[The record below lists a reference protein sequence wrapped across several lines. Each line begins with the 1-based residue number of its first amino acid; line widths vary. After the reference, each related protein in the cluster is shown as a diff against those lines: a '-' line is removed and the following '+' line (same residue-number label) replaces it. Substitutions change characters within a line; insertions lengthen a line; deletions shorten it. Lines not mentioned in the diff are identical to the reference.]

1 MRYSRIGSARAPRRL
16 DGRFRRSRI
25 PFISLTIPH
34 VDRSAQLAASDAVP
48 FSRLAWIAGA
58 LGTAAQPHRLV
69 VGFVIA
75 LLLWVPGLAW
85 DASVGA
91 SIDPPGLLAEP
102 WDDTEQDDAQ
112 RTLRRLAVQHV
123 PDSNFEGARIPAAD
137 LAAALFIRA
146 DELGSDP
153 QAERVAAAARRA
165 ASLVPLGNFQ
175 ALAAAEADA
184 CAAIIDGALA
194 LDVRPIA
201 AGFRATVIDI
211 PAACAVRSTAFAGVF
226 GAWALLVLAVGG
238 GALARMEAVQISGRG
253 LIRPGAAVAYAV
265 ERWSTFLLSWV
276 APVAIAAVVGI
287 ACIAWGFLFRSN
299 FGGWIGASLYIVPLF
314 VGAIAGIALLIAALG
329 TFHAPSAIAC
339 DGLSALDAS
348 QRGAIYFLARPKLW
362 TIVLGTSLAVVT
374 VGFAILRIIGWAITA
389 FPAAMVELGADG
401 AAPVHALAIAPQHR
415 AIPLDG
421 RSLFIWAWVL
431 LIAIAVAG
439 AAISLIVGTF
449 TRGYLLLREAC
460 DGQPTDA
467 VWPFETPLDVSEVPP
482 AARRNA

>member
-1 MRYSRIGSARAPRRL
+1 MRYARV
-16 DGRFRRSRI
+16 
-25 PFISLTIPH
+25 PFISLTILS

-69 VGFVIA
+69 VGFLLA

-91 SIDPPGLLAEP
+91 TIDPPGLLAEP
-102 WDDTEQDDAQ
+102 WDDIEQDDAQ

-123 PDSNFEGARIPAAD
+123 PDRNFEGARIPAAE
-137 LAAALFIRA
+137 LAAALALRA
-146 DELGSDP
+146 AELVSDGSDQ

-165 ASLVPLGNFQ
+165 ASLAPLGNFQ
-175 ALAAAEADA
+175 ALAAAQADA
-184 CAAIIDGALA
+184 CAAVIDGALA

-201 AGFRATVIDI
+201 AGFRATVIDV
-211 PAACAVRSTAFAGVF
+211 PAACASRSTIFACVF
-226 GAWALLVLAVGG
+226 GAWAMLVLAVGA

-253 LIRPGAAVAYAV
+253 LLRPGAAVAYAV
-265 ERWSTFLLSWV
+265 ERWTTFLLSWL

-287 ACIAWGFLFRSN
+287 TCVAWGFLFRSN
-299 FGGWIGASLYIVPLF
+299 VGGWIGAALYIVPLF

-329 TFHAPSAIAC
+329 AFHAPSAIAC

-348 QRGAIYFLARPKLW
+348 QRGAIYFLARPMLW
-362 TIVLGTSLAVVT
+362 TVVLGTTLAVVT

-389 FPAAMVELGADG
+389 FPAAMVDIGANG
-401 AAPVHALAIAPQHR
+401 AAPVHALAISPQHW

-421 RSLFIWAWVL
+421 RALFIWAWVL

-439 AAISLIVGTF
+439 AAISLLVGTL